1 MAGVAAQRF
10 APFFVSQTP
19 NEIESVMPATRS
31 SISARGDSS
40 ADQIL
45 ASTSHHGTTIPAL
58 TVGAQPRATKVKDE
72 PGTEELK
79 PAKKVRSLAW
89 QKDNRPPRPANAFIS
104 FKSSLKEGP
113 LKREYT
119 RRLASGENIGVVA
132 QQMWK
137 SLSQDERDV
146 WYAEAR
152 KAKEEHAK
160 KYPGYKYKPRR
171 RGEKPRRRSN
181 VAEEEEEEEEELSED
196 AGPVLVE
203 ERAVVAVTPTSSRS
217 EEVDTDVHG
226 EPRTVEV
233 YMGGTE
239 DLDTLYKN
247 GWKVGLSCAHRIFID

>member
-1 MAGVAAQRF
+1 
-10 APFFVSQTP
+10 
-19 NEIESVMPATRS
+19 MPATRS

-45 ASTSHHGTTIPAL
+45 ASTSHHETAIPGLAVGT
-58 TVGAQPRATKVKDE
+58 PRATKVKEE
-72 PGTEELK
+72 PVTPELK
-79 PAKKVRSLAW
+79 PVKKVRSLGW

-113 LKREYT
+113 LKREYA

-137 SLSQDERDV
+137 NLSQDERDV

-160 KYPGYKYKPRR
+160 KYPGYKYQPRR
-171 RGEKPRRRSN
+171 RGEKTRRKSN
-181 VAEEEEEEEEELSED
+181 VAEEEEEEEEEEGLSED

-203 ERAVVAVTPTSSRS
+203 EPVVVAVTPTSSKS
-217 EEVDTDVHG
+217 EEVDTDIHG

-247 GWKVGLSCAHRIFID
+247 GWKVGLSWMHPIFPD